1 LSRAAGASG
10 RLTGLD
16 RVRNLIQLTGG
27 DVVDAAV
34 DRDPGPGRAGGR
46 GALRMVDDAYT
57 VEDTYELGDVAD
69 EITGLRD

>member
-1 LSRAAGASG
+1 MQRRSG
-10 RLTGLD
+10 S
-16 RVRNLIQLTGG
+16 
-27 DVVDAAV
+27 
-34 DRDPGPGRAGGR
+34 GPGTSGWE